1 MNRTSKKI
9 DKAFEYA
16 KNLHDNKTAPT
27 AETNFDYLLCV
38 YDHCRSENEK
48 IVALLSGTL
57 ALGGTDPSDLFFQF
71 GPTVRDAVIA
81 LTHQPNEDEDTFIDR
96 VKTNPISRAVKV
108 AELKMKLEKGIIN
121 EVEFDNGIDRLIS

>member
-16 KNLHDNKTAPT
+16 KNLHDNTDAPT
-27 AETNFDYLLCV
+27 VETDFDYLLSI

-57 ALGGTDPSDLFFQF
+57 ALGGTAPNDLFFQF

-81 LTHQPNEDEDTFIDR
+81 LTRQEDEDETIFLNR
-96 VKTNPISRAVKV
+96 VKQNPISRAVKV
-108 AELKMKLEKGIIN
+108 AELKMKLEKGIIDEN
-121 EVEFDNGIDRLIS
+121 EFDNRIDYLIS